1 MIGGQKK
8 CIGLIFGGNSNEHEV
23 SISSA
28 KTVYQAFNSEINK
41 ERYKVKTFYINKY
54 GDWLD
59 SHLSEKIL
67 IGGINKNKTNKQEIF
82 NQKKINFL
90 EGIEFQNVDVWFPLL
105 HGFNGEDGS
114 IHGLLRFTKKP
125 LVGCGIFGSALAMDK
140 ILMKTIF
147 SNFKL
152 PQVDYLV
159 FQNVDLDDK
168 EVKNK
173 IINEILKKL
182 NFPVFV
188 KPSNSGSS
196 LGISKVK
203 NESEILQALEKARG
217 IDPRILV
224 EEGLEVREIEC
235 GIIGKSKLLTSEIGE
250 VKYESDW
257 YDYDSKYNSNNKII
271 IPAEIDSKITKQI
284 KEIAIQSCRAL
295 NIFGFARVDFFL
307 EKFSNKDPRM
317 SVPNKELKNLSVG
330 IVSTKFL
337 TDLAIARSFVS
348 TGRSFVTGCGVKDKL
363 ISLNALDLRGIAII
377 NAFRFIYTLS
387 CIIIHHIIISIKVF
401 QYPKGNA
408 TWIFRSTSK
417 NIECNAIFFWPSMTR
432 KVTFC

>member
-1 MIGGQKK
+1 MIRGQKK

-28 KTVYQAFNSEINK
+28 KTVFQAFNSEINK
-41 ERYKVKTFYINKY
+41 ERYTVKTFYINKY

-67 IGGINKNKTNKQEIF
+67 IGGIENNKTNKKEIF

-90 EGIEFQNVDVWFPLL
+90 DGIEFQNVDVWFPLL

-125 LVGCGIFGSALAMDK
+125 LVGCGIIGSALGMDK

-147 SNFKL
+147 SNLKL
-152 PQVDYLV
+152 PQVNYLV
-159 FQNVDLDDK
+159 FQNEDLNDK
-168 EVKNK
+168 QVKNK

-182 NFPVFV
+182 KFPVFV

-203 NESEILQALEKARG
+203 NESEILLALEKARE
-217 IDPRILV
+217 IDPRILI

-235 GIIGKSKLLTSEIGE
+235 GIIGNSKLLTSEIGE
-250 VKYESDW
+250 VNYESDW
-257 YDYDSKYNSNNKII
+257 YDYDSKYHSNNKII
-271 IPAEIDSKITKQI
+271 IPAEIDSKITKEI
-284 KEIAIQSCRAL
+284 KEIAIKSCRAL

-307 EKFSNKDPRM
+307 EKSSNKILLNEINTIPGFTKNSM
-317 SVPNKELKNLSVG
+317 FPMLWEASGLKIEQLV
-330 IVSTKFL
+330 
-337 TDLAIARSFVS
+337 A
-348 TGRSFVTGCGVKDKL
+348 KL
-363 ISLNALDLRGIAII
+363 VDISLDL
-377 NAFRFIYTLS
+377 
-387 CIIIHHIIISIKVF
+387 
-401 QYPKGNA
+401 
-408 TWIFRSTSK
+408 
-417 NIECNAIFFWPSMTR
+417 
-432 KVTFC
+432 

>member
-1 MIGGQKK
+1 MIGGKRK

-28 KTVYQAFNSEINK
+28 KTVYEAFNSEINK
-41 ERYKVKTFYINKY
+41 ECFTVKAFYINKY

-67 IGGINKNKTNKQEIF
+67 IGEIEFDTSKKQGIF
-82 NQKKINFL
+82 NQEKINFL
-90 EGIEFQNVDVWFPLL
+90 DGIEFQNIDVWFPLL

-114 IHGLLRFTKKP
+114 IHGLIRFTKKP
-125 LVGCGIFGSALAMDK
+125 LVGCGIIGSVLGMDK

-147 SNFKL
+147 SNLKL
-152 PQVDYLV
+152 PQVNYLV
-159 FQNVDLDDK
+159 FQNEDLNDK

-173 IINEILKKL
+173 IINEILNKL

-196 LGISKVK
+196 LGISKV
-203 NESEILQALEKARG
+203 NNASEILQALEKARK
-217 IDPRILV
+217 IDQRILV

-257 YDYDSKYNSNNKII
+257 YDYDSKYYSNNKIT
-271 IPAEIDSKITKQI
+271 IPAEIDSKITIEI

-307 EKFSNKDPRM
+307 DKSSNKILLNEINTIPGFTKNSM
-317 SVPNKELKNLSVG
+317 FPMLWEASGLKIEQLV
-330 IVSTKFL
+330 
-337 TDLAIARSFVS
+337 A
-348 TGRSFVTGCGVKDKL
+348 KL
-363 ISLNALDLRGIAII
+363 VDISLDL
-377 NAFRFIYTLS
+377 
-387 CIIIHHIIISIKVF
+387 
-401 QYPKGNA
+401 
-408 TWIFRSTSK
+408 
-417 NIECNAIFFWPSMTR
+417 
-432 KVTFC
+432 

>member
-28 KTVYQAFNSEINK
+28 KTVFQAFNSEINK
-41 ERYKVKTFYINKY
+41 ERYTVKTFYINKY

-67 IGGINKNKTNKQEIF
+67 IGGIENNKTNKKEIF

-90 EGIEFQNVDVWFPLL
+90 DGIEFQNIDVWFPLL

-125 LVGCGIFGSALAMDK
+125 LVGCGIIGSALGMDK

-147 SNFKL
+147 SNLKL
-152 PQVDYLV
+152 PQVNYLV
-159 FQNVDLDDK
+159 FQNENLNYK

-182 NFPVFV
+182 KFPVFV

-203 NESEILQALEKARG
+203 NESEILQALEKAWE
-217 IDPRILV
+217 IDSRILI

-235 GIIGKSKLLTSEIGE
+235 GIIGNSKLLTSEIGE
-250 VKYESDW
+250 VNYESDW
-257 YDYDSKYNSNNKII
+257 YDYDSKYHSNNKII
-271 IPAEIDSKITKQI
+271 IPAKIDAKITKEI
-284 KEIAIQSCRAL
+284 KEIAIKSCRAL

-307 EKFSNKDPRM
+307 EKSSNKILLNEINTIPGFTKNSM
-317 SVPNKELKNLSVG
+317 FPMLWEASGLKIEQLV
-330 IVSTKFL
+330 
-337 TDLAIARSFVS
+337 A
-348 TGRSFVTGCGVKDKL
+348 KL
-363 ISLNALDLRGIAII
+363 VDISLDL
-377 NAFRFIYTLS
+377 
-387 CIIIHHIIISIKVF
+387 
-401 QYPKGNA
+401 
-408 TWIFRSTSK
+408 
-417 NIECNAIFFWPSMTR
+417 
-432 KVTFC
+432 

>member
-1 MIGGQKK
+1 MIRGQKK

-28 KTVYQAFNSEINK
+28 KTVFQAFNSEINK
-41 ERYKVKTFYINKY
+41 ERYTVKTFYINKY

-59 SHLSEKIL
+59 SYLSEKIL
-67 IGGINKNKTNKQEIF
+67 IGGIENDKTNKQEIF
-82 NQKKINFL
+82 NQKRINFL
-90 EGIEFQNVDVWFPLL
+90 DGIEFQNVDVWFPLL
-105 HGFNGEDGS
+105 HGLNGEDGS

-125 LVGCGIFGSALAMDK
+125 LVGCGIIGSALGMDK

-147 SNFKL
+147 SKLKL
-152 PQVDYLV
+152 PQVNYLV
-159 FQNVDLDDK
+159 FQNKDLNDK
-168 EVKNK
+168 EVKK
-173 IINEILKKL
+173 KLINEIKKNL

-203 NESEILQALEKARG
+203 NESEILKALEKAQK
-217 IDPRILV
+217 IDPKVLI

-235 GIIGKSKLLTSEIGE
+235 GIIGNSKLLTSEIGE

-257 YDYDSKYNSNNKII
+257 YDYDCKYKLNNEII

-307 EKFSNKDPRM
+307 EKSSNKILLNEINTIPGFT
-317 SVPNKELKNLSVG
+317 KNSMFPMLWKASGLNIDQLV
-330 IVSTKFL
+330 
-337 TDLAIARSFVS
+337 A
-348 TGRSFVTGCGVKDKL
+348 KL
-363 ISLNALDLRGIAII
+363 VDISLDL
-377 NAFRFIYTLS
+377 
-387 CIIIHHIIISIKVF
+387 
-401 QYPKGNA
+401 
-408 TWIFRSTSK
+408 
-417 NIECNAIFFWPSMTR
+417 
-432 KVTFC
+432 